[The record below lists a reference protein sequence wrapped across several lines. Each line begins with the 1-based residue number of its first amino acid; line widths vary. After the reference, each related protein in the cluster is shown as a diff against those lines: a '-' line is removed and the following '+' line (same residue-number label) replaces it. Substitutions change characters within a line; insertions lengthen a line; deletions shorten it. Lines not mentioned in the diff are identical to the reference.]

1 VSSTRSIRTSTQQ
14 VACDVCGRTL
24 LRGERAEIYL
34 TGGSRR
40 SVCELCR
47 SRALHGG
54 WVREGTVPD
63 YGEPSDRSE
72 RRRSLLGRRRRG
84 RRAEVIETV
93 AAPPPFADADEE
105 PASRETPVP
114 EATEPPDPF
123 AAPDPGGD
131 RPAVPDWP
139 DPPARG
145 GRRGRTGRT
154 RRPAPYAPRQDG
166 QASRSDTGTR
176 DGGTP
181 REPRHV
187 HAVPTSVEHRIDAA
201 VELFNR
207 SEHPRTVAGIGRSLG
222 LPDVAVHPTSPT
234 GAIVY
239 VVVCWELCWYR
250 YEVDLSEE
258 NPVVRAAG
266 QGYELSELSELERQ
280 TNVAADGDGVLTA

>member
-34 TGGSRR
+34 SGGTRR
-40 SVCELCR
+40 SVCELCT

-63 YGEPSDRSE
+63 YGQAGDRVE
-72 RRRSLLGRRRRG
+72 RRRSRLLRRRRG
-84 RRAEVIETV
+84 RRAEVIE
-93 AAPPPFADADEE
+93 AIEAPPPFADEDALG
-105 PASRETPVP
+105 ETAGAIDAV
-114 EATEPPDPF
+114 EPF
-123 AAPDPGGD
+123 AAPPAEPEPGAASERG
-131 RPAVPDWP
+131 ATPDWP
-139 DPPARG
+139 EPPPRAARG
-145 GRRGRTGRT
+145 GRARG
-154 RRPAPYAPRQDG
+154 RRPAPLAPRREG
-166 QASRSDTGTR
+166 PGRSEAGS
-176 DGGTP
+176 

-234 GAIVY
+234 GAVVA

-258 NPVVRAAG
+258 SPAVRAAG

-280 TNVAADGDGVLTA
+280 ANVSADGDGLLTA

>member
-34 TGGSRR
+34 SGGSRH
-40 SVCELCR
+40 SVCELCT

-63 YGEPSDRSE
+63 YGQSPDRVE

-84 RRAEVIETV
+84 RRAEVVETIDP
-93 AAPPPFADADEE
+93 PPPFADGDE
-105 PASRETPVP
+105 
-114 EATEPPDPF
+114 DD
-123 AAPDPGGD
+123 AAPEIGSPELIDGLDPVAAQDDTGERGGA
-131 RPAVPDWP
+131 PEWP

-145 GRRGRTGRT
+145 GRRGRSGRG
-154 RRPAPYAPRQDG
+154 RRPTPFAPRQDG
-166 QASRSDTGTR
+166 SARADSGSR
-176 DGGTP
+176 DGSTA

-187 HAVPTSVEHRIDAA
+187 HAVPTSVEHRIEAA

-222 LPDVAVHPTSPT
+222 LPDVAVHPASPT

-250 YEVDLSEE
+250 YEVDLTEE

-280 TNVAADGDGVLTA
+280 TNVAANGDGLLTA

>member
-1 VSSTRSIRTSTQQ
+1 M
-14 VACDVCGRTL
+14 CGRTL

-34 TGGSRR
+34 SGGSRH
-40 SVCELCR
+40 SVCELCT

-63 YGEPSDRSE
+63 YGQSSDRVE
-72 RRRSLLGRRRRG
+72 RRRSLLGRRFRSRPP
-84 RRAEVIETV
+84 RRAEVIDTID
-93 AAPPPFADADEE
+93 APPPFADEQDQPLQTAALIDGL
-105 PASRETPVP
+105 
-114 EATEPPDPF
+114 DPF
-123 AAPDPGGD
+123 APPDTGSDRGVNERGGPSE
-131 RPAVPDWP
+131 RGATPEWP
-139 DPPARG
+139 DPPARP
-145 GRRGRTGRT
+145 GRRARSSRG
-154 RRPAPYAPRQDG
+154 RRPVPFAPRQDG
-166 QASRSDTGTR
+166 PARPDAGS
-176 DGGTP
+176 

-234 GAIVY
+234 GAVVG

-258 NPVVRAAG
+258 NPVVRGAG

-280 TNVAADGDGVLTA
+280 TNVCADGDGLLTA